1 MLKRKAHIKVLS
13 LNQGHRIANL
23 SIFPVMG
30 KYLLVSE
37 HPLLLLMQRFGSVP
51 KQQVGYLLLCLR

>member
-1 MLKRKAHIKVLS
+1 MLKRKACMKVLS
-13 LNQGHRIANL
+13 LNQGHCIANL

-37 HPLLLLMQRFGSVP
+37 HPLLLLMQRFGCLP
-51 KQQVGYLLLCLR
+51 KKQVGYLLLSSR

>member
-1 MLKRKAHIKVLS
+1 MLKRQARIKVLS
-13 LNQGHRIANL
+13 LNQGHCIANL
-23 SIFPVMG
+23 SIFPVMD

-51 KQQVGYLLLCLR
+51 KKQMGDIYC